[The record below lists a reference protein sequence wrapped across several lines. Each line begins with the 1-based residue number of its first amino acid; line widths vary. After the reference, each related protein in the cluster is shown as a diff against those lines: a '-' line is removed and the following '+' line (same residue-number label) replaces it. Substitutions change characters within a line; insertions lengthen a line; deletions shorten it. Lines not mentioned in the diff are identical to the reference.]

1 MSDLFRIP
9 LAEKYRPKSFE
20 EVIGQPKLIGQIHG
34 LQTRGGLGGRAYWL
48 SGRSG
53 GGKSSTAKLIAR
65 EVADDLNIEVSDARG
80 LSIETLK
87 EWERASRLYGLGDK
101 HGRAFIVEE
110 AHTLRKPLIDRL
122 LVVVD
127 TGNIPAH
134 CVWLFTSTKTGVDAL
149 FEDYEDAGPLLSRCT
164 RLEFASRNVAK
175 LLAIRAKWIAEQE
188 SLDGH
193 PLEDYVRLVNEHNG
207 NMRGVL
213 NDIEA
218 GRMLPAQ
225 GGDE

>member
-20 EVIGQPKLIGQIHG
+20 EVIGQSKLITQIQG
-34 LQTRGGLGGRAYWL
+34 LQARGGLGGRAYWL

-65 EVADDLNIEVSDARG
+65 EVADDLNTEVSDARG

-87 EWERASRLYGLGDK
+87 EWERASRLFGLGDK

-127 TGNIPAH
+127 TGNIPSH
-134 CVWLFTSTKTGVDAL
+134 CVWLFTSTKSGMDSL
-149 FEDYEDAGPLLSRCT
+149 FEDYDDAGPLLSRCT

-175 LLAIRAKWIAEQE
+175 FLAVRAKWIAEQE
-188 SLDGH
+188 GLDGR
-193 PLEDYVRLVNEHNG
+193 PLDDYVRMVNEHNG
-207 NMRGVL
+207 NMRAVL

-218 GRMLPAQ
+218 GRMLK

>member
-9 LAEKYRPKSFE
+9 LAEKYRPNRFE
-20 EVIGQPKLIGQIHG
+20 EVIGQSKLIAQIQA
-34 LQTRGGLGGRAYWL
+34 LNARGGLGGRAYWL

-53 GGKSSTAKLIAR
+53 GGKSSTAKLIGR

-87 EWERASRLYGLGDK
+87 DWERSSRLYGLGEK

-134 CVWLFTSTKTGVDAL
+134 CVWLFTSTKTGVDSL

-164 RLEFASRNVAK
+164 RLEFTSRNVAK
-175 LLAIRAKWIAEQE
+175 SLAARAKWIAEQE
-188 SLDGH
+188 GLDGRD
-193 PLEDYVRLVNEHNG
+193 LDDYLKLVNEHNG

-218 GRMLPAQ
+218 GRMLPTK
-225 GGDE
+225 GDE

>member
-1 MSDLFRIP
+1 MSDLFRLP
-9 LAEKYRPKSFE
+9 LAEKYRPKSYA
-20 EVIGQPKLIGQIHG
+20 EVIGQPKLIAQVEG
-34 LQTRGGLGGRAYWL
+34 LNARGGLGGRAYWL

-65 EVADDLNIEVSDARG
+65 ELADDLNIEVSDARG
-80 LSIETLK
+80 LSIEALK
-87 EWERASRLYGLGDK
+87 DWERASRLYGLGDK

-127 TGNIPAH
+127 TGNIPGH
-134 CVWLFTSTKTGVDAL
+134 CVWLFTSTKTGVESL

-175 LLAIRAKWIAEQE
+175 PLAIRAKWIAEQE
-188 SLDGH
+188 GLDGR
-193 PLEDYVRLVNEHNG
+193 PLEDYIRLVNEHNG
-207 NMRGVL
+207 NMRAVL

-218 GRMLPAQ
+218 GRMLK